1 MMKVTWIGHSA
12 VKLEGS
18 KVVYIDPFITGN
30 PVATIN
36 LNQVTKADVVV
47 VTHDHGDHL
56 GDTMAICKKTGA
68 TLIAVYEIAEAGT
81 KQKIKAEGMNI
92 GGTVTVNGVS
102 VSLVPAF
109 HTGGLGGTAVG
120 AVIEMD
126 GKKVYHAGDT
136 GLTMEMQL
144 IGEMYQPD
152 LALLPI
158 DGRFNMTPRLAAKA
172 VELLK
177 VPKAIPIHY
186 DTFPLVHSSPEEF
199 KKLAA
204 GKSEIIILKPGE
216 SIEL

>member
-1 MMKVTWIGHSA
+1 MKITWIGHAA

-18 KVVYIDPFITGN
+18 KTVFIDPFLSGN
-30 PVATIN
+30 PAAKITAA
-36 LNQVTKADVVV
+36 QVNKADVVI

-56 GDTMAICKKTGA
+56 GDAYTLCKKTGA
-68 TLIAVYEIAEAGT
+68 VFVSFFEIAEAASKKGI
-81 KQKIKAEGMNI
+81 QAEMMNV
-92 GGTVTVNGVS
+92 GGTIDVKGIGVS
-102 VSLVPAF
+102 MVPAF

-120 AVIEMD
+120 VVVEMD

-136 GLTMEMQL
+136 GLTKEMEL
-144 IGEMYQPD
+144 IGEMYTPD
-152 LALLPI
+152 VGLLPI

-177 VPKAIPIHY
+177 IPRIIPIHY
-186 DTFPLVHSSPEEF
+186 DTFPAVKSSPEELRD
-199 KKLAA
+199 LAK